1 MTVMANNE
9 QRTTND
15 DDDERT
21 NDENDDERTDDGD
34 GDKTMMMMMTGGCV
48 LLAPLGSCDVVVA
61 VSVVRSFF
69 VGGVH
74 HQSPSCR
81 ALLHSF
87 VRSSGRLVVRSFV
100 CDFQRP
106 CARAN
111 TVPAADELIDR

>member
-81 ALLHSF
+81 ALSSF
-87 VRSSGRLVVRSFV
+87 VRSFVRSVGCSFV
-100 CDFQRP
+100 RLRFSATV
-106 CARAN
+106 CASEHGTRC
-111 TVPAADELIDR
+111 